1 LQSDPEESDVMEVNT
16 VEVTPE
22 VTLEYATSGR
32 RDAPPV
38 LLLHGNGPNWRQFTP
53 QLDSLADRWWVIA
66 PSLRGHGRSSLPPDP
81 TSGDLTVE
89 RLAADVLALLDHLD
103 VDRAH
108 LVGNSL
114 GGLVG
119 LELTGT
125 HPERLATLTTF
136 GTTAELTSSPALVWT
151 MTALVRL
158 LGTSG
163 TGRLA
168 GLAVK
173 DRAVGRRVTELM
185 SSADPVAVRL
195 LTEAVA
201 DYDHTPT
208 LRASTVPML
217 LLRCELDR
225 SINRNLGSTLAAL
238 EHRQDAEVVDL
249 AGAGHF
255 ANLEQPATFDAALRS
270 FLERHR

>member
-1 LQSDPEESDVMEVNT
+1 MEVHT
-16 VEVTPE
+16 FEVTAD
-22 VTLEYATSGR
+22 VTLEYATSGP
-32 RDAPPV
+32 RDAPTV

-53 QLDSLADRWWVIA
+53 QLDSLADRWRVIA
-66 PSLRGHGRSSLPPDP
+66 PSLRGHGRSTLPHEP
-81 TSGDLTVE
+81 TREDLTVE

-103 VDRAH
+103 VSLAH

-119 LELTGT
+119 LELARA
-125 HPERLATLTTF
+125 HPGRLATLTTF
-136 GTTAELTSSPALVWT
+136 GTTAQLTSSPVLVRT
-151 MTALVRL
+151 MTALLRL

-168 GLAVK
+168 ALAVK
-173 DRAVGRRVTELM
+173 DRAVGRRVAELV

-195 LTEAVA
+195 LTENIAT
-201 DYDHTPT
+201 YDHTPT
-208 LRASTVPML
+208 LRTSTVAML
-217 LLRCELDR
+217 LLRGELDR
-225 SINRNLGSTLAAL
+225 STNRNLASTLAAL
-238 EHRQDAEVVDL
+238 EGRDDATVVDL

-270 FLERHR
+270 FLDRHR